1 MIKRNT
7 RISVGAMLINIFL
20 LVFAILSGVLK
31 ENTLYAIYWLLVTL
45 MLLFEVLYVWIWS
58 KVGINVD
65 KHKSNTINRSFND
78 ITVVTIV
85 ISGLLYLAVIFY
97 EFLDKSIKT
106 NAFVI
111 WIMYILLT
119 FAILFNYLAVYN
131 AKKETKELVEKTFNK
146 KSNDTNDTKK

>member
-7 RISVGAMLINIFL
+7 RISIGAMLINIFL

-31 ENTLYAIYWLLVTL
+31 ENNLYAIYWLLVTL

-85 ISGLLYLAVIFY
+85 ISGLLYCFTS
-97 EFLDKSIKT
+97 K
-106 NAFVI
+106 
-111 WIMYILLT
+111 
-119 FAILFNYLAVYN
+119 
-131 AKKETKELVEKTFNK
+131 
-146 KSNDTNDTKK
+146 